1 MRKYL
6 LSTGLATD
14 KLEEYI
20 VDLFRLY
27 LQIWPGEI
35 PGLPQLGFDFILTD
49 VKKSDLVND
58 VTSRLSTLITKIQD
72 KFGAAV
78 KITLDSVEIIDASRV
93 RATITVNDNTT
104 DKFIIEI

>member
-72 KFGAAV
+72 KFGTAV
-78 KITLDSVEIIDASRV
+78 KITLDSVETIDASRV
-93 RATITVNDNTT
+93 RATTTVNDNTT

>member
-27 LQIWPGEI
+27 LQIWPREI

-49 VKKSDLVND
+49 VKKADLVSN
-58 VTSRLSTLITKIQD
+58 VTSRLSSLITKIQD
-72 KFGAAV
+72 KFGASV
-78 KITLDSVEIIDASRV
+78 TITLDSVEIIDETKV
-93 RATITVNDNTT
+93 MVTITVNDKTT
-104 DKFIIEI
+104 DKFVIEL

>member
-27 LQIWPGEI
+27 LQIWPREI

-49 VKKSDLVND
+49 VKKADLVSN
-58 VTSRLSTLITKIQD
+58 VSSRLSSLITKIQD
-72 KFGAAV
+72 KFGASV
-78 KITLDSVEIIDASRV
+78 TITLDSVEIIDETKVRV
-93 RATITVNDNTT
+93 TITVNDKTT
-104 DKFIIEI
+104 DKFIIEL

>member
-1 MRKYL
+1 MQKYL

-27 LQIWPGEI
+27 LQIWPREI

-49 VKKSDLVND
+49 VKKADLVSN
-58 VTSRLSTLITKIQD
+58 VSSRLSSLITKIQD
-72 KFGAAV
+72 KFGASV
-78 KITLDSVEIIDASRV
+78 TITLDSVEIIDETKVRV
-93 RATITVNDNTT
+93 TITVNDKTT
-104 DKFIIEI
+104 DKFIIEL

>member
-27 LQIWPGEI
+27 LQIWPREI

-49 VKKSDLVND
+49 VKKADLVSN
-58 VTSRLSTLITKIQD
+58 VTSRLSSLITKIQD
-72 KFGAAV
+72 KFGASV
-78 KITLDSVEIIDASRV
+78 TITLDSVEIIDETKVRV
-93 RATITVNDNTT
+93 TITVNDKTT
-104 DKFIIEI
+104 DKFIIEL

>member
-6 LSTGLATD
+6 LSTGFATD

-49 VKKSDLVND
+49 VKKADLVNS
-58 VTSRLSTLITKIQD
+58 VTSRLSSLVNKIQD

-78 KITLDSVEIIDASRV
+78 KISLDSVEIIDETKV
-93 RATITVNDNTT
+93 QVTITVNDKTT
-104 DKFIIEI
+104 DKFVMEL